1 MDKEI
6 IRLQALYREALAK
19 TKKELMFFEEGNFKY
34 RNILIRKSK
43 ALVRYLE
50 LELEYGDILLESFP
64 G

>member
-6 IRLQALYREALAK
+6 IRLQALYREAVIK
-19 TKKELMFFEEGNFKY
+19 TKKELKFFEEGNFKY
-34 RNILIRKSK
+34 RTILIKKSK
-43 ALVRYLE
+43 ALIKYLE